1 MKDTSVRTR
10 APYRV
15 DVVTIV
21 LVTALVL
28 FGLVT
33 LLNVLSDPFDGTE
46 KTFSDYYNRLHFQYF
61 TRQVGN
67 ILISLVLLIPLA
79 VFDYEKY
86 KPFTKTAYIVCLILL
101 ALLVVAG
108 ESTRGALG
116 WYWIGTRAFQ
126 PSEITKVVLILVLA
140 KASSEAYDRKGPIST
155 LRDFLKLFLYF
166 LIPFVLVLLQRD
178 FGTAM
183 VMLIIFG
190 GVLFCVRV
198 RWRFVFA
205 GLFAIGAGGIL
216 SWLFLLTNTQKER
229 IRVFLDPSRD
239 LEGEGLNVLHAKQ
252 VIGSGGFWGKG
263 YFTKGTLVQKGYV
276 PEWHTDFIFSGIG
289 EGLGFFGAMVLII
302 VFFLLLFH
310 WLHTALTARD
320 TYGRCLVV
328 GCTVMI
334 ATHVFENVA
343 MNLGAMPVT
352 GIPLPFI
359 SYGGSNILAS
369 FACVGIAM
377 SVYARAAGRRQ
388 L

>member
-1 MKDTSVRTR
+1 MKQRAVGTK

-33 LLNVLSDPFDGTE
+33 LLDVLSDPFDGTE
-46 KTFSDYYNRLHFQYF
+46 TTLAAFYDRLNFEF
-61 TRQVGN
+61 VSRQIGN
-67 ILISLVLLIPLA
+67 ILISLCVLVPLA
-79 VFDYEKY
+79 VFDYDKY
-86 KPFTKTAYIVCLILL
+86 KPFTKAAYIVCLILL
-101 ALLVVAG
+101 FLLVIAG

-116 WYWIGTRAFQ
+116 WYKLGTRAFQ
-126 PSEITKVVLILVLA
+126 PSEITKVVLILVLS
-140 KASSEAYDRKGPIST
+140 KAASEAYDRRGPIST
-155 LRDFLKLFLYF
+155 LKDFLKLFLYF
-166 LIPFVLVLLQRD
+166 FVPFLLVLLQRD

-198 RWRFVFA
+198 RWRFIFA
-205 GLFAIGAGGIL
+205 GLFTLGVGGVL

-229 IRVFLDPSRD
+229 IRVFLDPTRD

-263 YFTKGTLVQKGYV
+263 YFTKGTLIQTGYV
-276 PEWHTDFIFSGIG
+276 PEWRTDFIFAGIG
-289 EGLGFFGAMVLII
+289 EGLGYFGAMLLVLA
-302 VFFLLLFH
+302 FFLLLLH
-310 WLHTALTARD
+310 WLHTGLTSRD

-328 GCTVMI
+328 GCAVMI
-334 ATHVFENVA
+334 VTHVFENIA

-377 SVYARAAGRRQ
+377 SVYAHAAGRRK